1 MGACFHLAVPVCKL
15 HEEDVST
22 IMKRMISLMLCAV
35 MLLGVLSA
43 CTTLEKGD
51 KGMVINVYIATELF
65 DFDPARHF
73 NDDAMVKI
81 YDLIYEGLT
90 DLDENG
96 KWKKALMKEYEII
109 GNAEDGYSMLI
120 TLNNT
125 RWSDGRTVQAADFVY
140 AWKRILSVDY
150 HSEAATLL
158 YDVKNAY
165 EVKQGDVSIDDV
177 GIAAVDTYVIQV
189 DFVSEI
195 NVDNFFQKL
204 ASPALVPLREDIVD
218 RDTYWATQTA
228 TIATNGPFAIK
239 EINKGGVL
247 RLERSVQYYLNPEAE
262 NQALDTYVIPYKM
275 LNDYSVTDVIAEFEA
290 GKLFYVAEIPL
301 ASRAEYKKEA
311 KVTDL
316 LATHTY
322 CFNTNNE
329 LFKDARVRR
338 ALSMALDRNEIVNIV
353 TFAKPATGLI
363 PEKVFNTTAKT
374 SFRKEGENLI
384 ASTADVAG
392 AKALLQQAGVT
403 SGSFSIAIRQNEVD
417 RAVAD
422 YVKGVWESLGF
433 KVTVEEIK
441 PKKLIDY
448 DRAYADTFAVKYET
462 GNFDVIAI
470 DAQMLSTDPF
480 TALAPFAAAFS
491 GNGVDMNSANYDLY
505 PHVTGYNSEAYNSL
519 IASAYAEKDA
529 SARAAILHE
538 AEKLLME
545 DMPIAPLF
553 FMQDAYLIHDDLSGY
568 KSSYFGSR
576 DFKGMKLKNYM
587 DYLPKETAAPQE

>member
-1 MGACFHLAVPVCKL
+1 
-15 HEEDVST
+15 
-22 IMKRMISLMLCAV
+22 MKRMISLLLCAV

-140 AWKRILSVDY
+140 AWKRFLSVEY

-195 NVDNFFQKL
+195 YVDTFFQKL

-470 DAQMLSTDPF
+470 DAQMLSADPF

-545 DMPIAPLF
+545 DMPSGPLF
-553 FMQDAYLIHDDLSGY
+553 FMQDAYLIHDELSGY